1 MWISTVHSEE
11 KLASKAQ
18 FYSVRKKTMKEGHGL
33 PEADRKIRQTDFCR
47 GTGEAVPSLQDH
59 LGPQGLKARRILRH
73 SRPD

>member
-33 PEADRKIRQTDFCR
+33 PEADRKIRLLPR
-47 GTGEAVPSLQDH
+47 GTGEGVPSVQDH
-59 LGPQGLKARRILRH
+59 LGPQRLKARRILRH
-73 SRPD
+73 LRPD